1 MDALALFALATDPP
15 NQDLFT
21 VRHNENET
29 SMVSD
34 KMYKHIIG
42 QVILHVTIL
51 VIFLFAGENFLLEFE
66 DDFDSK
72 YITPQN
78 YLLKYNDPA

>member
-15 NQDLFT
+15 NEDSFT

-34 KMYKHIIG
+34 
-42 QVILHVTIL
+42 
-51 VIFLFAGENFLLEFE
+51 
-66 DDFDSK
+66 
-72 YITPQN
+72 
-78 YLLKYNDPA
+78 